1 MCKDDKSL
9 EENNV
14 AFDLLSDCEPGHDAS
29 RVMYG
34 IACARLEKL
43 GKTQRNPLLC
53 EINEILRAYF
63 DICVGHSR
71 EGTPGLCASEARS
84 LIRFSLAGQ
93 PLLTQKLQT
102 SLSRDPLPTFQCCTH
117 ASLDCEID
125 ILSPFSNSTLYA
137 WNTVD

>member
-1 MCKDDKSL
+1 MCKDDESL

-63 DICVGHSR
+63 DICVRHSR

-84 LIRFSLAGQ
+84 LIWLASSKFNVLGNNYGWKM
-93 PLLTQKLQT
+93 LGYSNT
-102 SLSRDPLPTFQCCTH
+102 S
-117 ASLDCEID
+117 EIMQRA
-125 ILSPFSNSTLYA
+125 T
-137 WNTVD
+137 